1 MTMKPKPQPTKS
13 AIFKAVKE
21 AACAVMRVTMAEL
34 EGKRRY
40 PRIAWARHVAI
51 YVSRKLSG
59 ASHPELSR
67 AFGFA
72 DHNSSIYSCQVVLVR
87 LRTAQPDSPFTLDV
101 TDVEK
106 HAKRR
111 LRSHG

>member
-1 MTMKPKPQPTKS
+1 MKKTYTK
-13 AIFKAVKE
+13 AAVIRAVKE

-72 DHNSSIYSCQVVLVR
+72 DHNSSIYSCQVVLGR
-87 LRTAQPDSPFTLDV
+87 LRAARPDSPFTLDV